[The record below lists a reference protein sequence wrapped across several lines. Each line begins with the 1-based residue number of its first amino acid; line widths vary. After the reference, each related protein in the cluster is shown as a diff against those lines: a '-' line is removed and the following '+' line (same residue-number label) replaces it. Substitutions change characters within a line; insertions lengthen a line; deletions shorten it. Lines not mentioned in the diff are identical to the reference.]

1 MAPTES
7 SLTTPQAPSIFK
19 MSAEKIKLA
28 VSAFGSKLTTVEAY
42 REVCAAIQSMAS
54 SIKRVKEHYDPKI
67 AAARLPWDNL
77 CAEKKDVLDT
87 IAQAQTMANRLKFDY
102 EEKQERNR
110 LAEER
115 RLAAAENARIQDEAK
130 QLAEQLKAQGD
141 KIGAK
146 EVLAEAK
153 VTTAVI
159 TVPSSVHKPVGM
171 YTKKPTWEYEI
182 IDPAKVNES
191 YLHKVP
197 NEEKIAELVKR
208 LGLGAE
214 QLIGKG
220 SIKITRKIPNTVVRG
235 AK

>member
-1 MAPTES
+1 MS
-7 SLTTPQAPSIFK
+7 SNLTTPNPPSIFK
-19 MSAEKIKLA
+19 MSAEKIKQS
-28 VSAFGSKLTTVEAY
+28 VSAYGSKLANVEAY
-42 REVCAAIQSMAS
+42 QEICNAIQSMAS

-67 AAARLPWDNL
+67 ADARAPWGNL
-77 CAEKKDVLDT
+77 CQEKKDVLDT

-102 EEKQERNR
+102 EEEQERIR
-110 LAEER
+110 RAEEL
-115 RLAAAENARIQDEAK
+115 RLEAIENKRIQDEAK
-130 QLAEQLKAQGD
+130 QLAEDLKAQGD
-141 KIGAK
+141 KAGAR

-159 TVPSSVHKPVGM
+159 TVPSSIPKPAGM
-171 YTKKPTWEYEI
+171 YNKKPTWEYEI
-182 IDPAKVNES
+182 VDHAKVNES

-197 NEEKIAELVKR
+197 NEEKIAEMVKR
-208 LGLGAE
+208 LGMGAE

>member
-1 MAPTES
+1 MST
-7 SLTTPQAPSIFK
+7 SLTTPNPPSIFK
-19 MSAEKIKLA
+19 MTAQKIKHE
-28 VSAFGSKLTTVEAY
+28 VSAFGSKLATVEAY
-42 REVCAAIQSMAS
+42 QAICGAIQSMAS

-67 AAARLPWDNL
+67 ADARVPWDNL

-102 EEKQERNR
+102 EEEQERIR
-110 LAEER
+110 FAEEK
-115 RLAAAENARIQDEAK
+115 RLEATENKRIQDEAK
-130 QLAEQLKAQGD
+130 QLAADLKAQGD
-141 KIGAK
+141 KAGAK

-153 VTTAVI
+153 VTTATI
-159 TVPSSVHKPVGM
+159 TVPSSIPKAAGM
-171 YTKKPTWEYEI
+171 YTKKPTWQYEI
-182 IDPAKVNES
+182 VDQSKVNES

-197 NEEKIAELVKR
+197 NDEKIEELVKR

>member
-1 MAPTES
+1 MTT
-7 SLTTPQAPSIFK
+7 SLTTPNTPSIFK
-19 MSAEKIKLA
+19 RTADELKLR
-28 VSAFGSKLTTVEAY
+28 VSQFGSKLICVETY
-42 REVCAAIQSMAS
+42 MDVCAAITGMAS

-67 AAARLPWDNL
+67 ADARVPWDNL
-77 CAEKKDVLDT
+77 CAEKKEVLDT

-102 EEKQERNR
+102 EEEQERVR
-110 LAEER
+110 RAEER
-115 RLAAAENARIQDEAK
+115 RLEAIENERIQKEAK
-130 QLAEQLKAQGD
+130 QLAADLKAQGD
-141 KIGAK
+141 KAGAR
-146 EVLAEAK
+146 EVMAEAK

-159 TVPSSVHKPVGM
+159 TVPSTIPTTPGMYNKKPV
-171 YTKKPTWEYEI
+171 WVYEI
-182 IDPAKVNES
+182 VDQSKVNES
-191 YLHKVP
+191 CLHKVP

>member
-1 MAPTES
+1 MSTS
-7 SLTTPQAPSIFK
+7 ITTSNPNIFK
-19 MSAEKIKLA
+19 MSADKIKLA

-42 REVCAAIQSMAS
+42 QEVCAAIQGMAS

-77 CAEKKDVLDT
+77 CQEKKDVLDT
-87 IAQAQTMANRLKFDY
+87 LAQAQTMANRLKFDY
-102 EEKQERNR
+102 EEEQERNR

-130 QLAEQLKAQGD
+130 QLAEELKAQGD
-141 KIGAK
+141 KAGAK

-159 TVPSSVHKPVGM
+159 TVPSSLPKRPGFVNKKPVF
-171 YTKKPTWEYEI
+171 EYEI
-182 IDPAKVNES
+182 IDASKVNES

-197 NEEKIAELVKR
+197 NADKIAKMVKD
-208 LGLGAE
+208 LGFGAE
-214 QLIGKG
+214 HLIGKG

>member
-1 MAPTES
+1 
-7 SLTTPQAPSIFK
+7 
-19 MSAEKIKLA
+19 
-28 VSAFGSKLTTVEAY
+28 
-42 REVCAAIQSMAS
+42 MAS
-54 SIKRVKEHYDPKI
+54 SIKRVKEHYDPNI

-77 CAEKKDVLDT
+77 CQEKKDVLDT
-87 IAQAQTMANRLKFDY
+87 LAQAQTMSNRLKFDY
-102 EEKQERNR
+102 EEEQERNR

-115 RLAAAENARIQDEAK
+115 RLVAAENARIQDEAK
-130 QLAEQLKAQGD
+130 QLAEELKAQGD
-141 KIGAK
+141 KAGAK

-159 TVPSSVHKPVGM
+159 TVPSSVPKPVGM
-171 YTKKPTWEYEI
+171 YTKKPTWGYEI

-197 NEEKIAELVKR
+197 NEEKIAEMVKR
-208 LGLGAE
+208 LGFGAE

>member
-1 MAPTES
+1 MSTS
-7 SLTTPQAPSIFK
+7 ITTPQPPSIFK
-19 MSAEKIKLA
+19 LTAQKIKQDI
-28 VSAFGSKLTTVEAY
+28 SAFGSKLATVEAY
-42 REVCAAIQSMAS
+42 QLICASIQSMAS

-67 AAARLPWDNL
+67 AAARVPWDSL
-77 CAEKKDVLDT
+77 CAERKEVLDT
-87 IAQAQTMANRLKFDY
+87 IDEAQTMANKLKYEY
-102 EEKQERNR
+102 EEDQERIR

-115 RLAAAENARIQDEAK
+115 RREAAENERIQNDAK
-130 QLAEQLKAQGD
+130 ELAADLKSHGD
-141 KIGAK
+141 TKGAR

-159 TVPSSVHKPVGM
+159 TVPSSVPSMAGM
-171 YTKKPTWEYEI
+171 YSKKPTWEYEI
-182 IDPAKVNES
+182 LDVARVNES

-197 NEEKIAELVKR
+197 NEEKIAEMVKR

-220 SIKITRKIPNTVVRG
+220 SVKITKKIPKTIVRG

>member
-1 MAPTES
+1 MGTS
-7 SLTTPQAPSIFK
+7 ITTPNPNIFK

-42 REVCAAIQSMAS
+42 QEVCAAIQGMAS

-87 IAQAQTMANRLKFDY
+87 LAQAQTMANRLKFDY
-102 EEKQERNR
+102 EEEQERNR

-115 RLAAAENARIQDEAK
+115 RLAAAENARIQDEANR
-130 QLAEQLKAQGD
+130 LAEELKAQGD
-141 KIGAK
+141 KAGAK

-159 TVPSSVHKPVGM
+159 TVPSSVPKPVGM

-182 IDPAKVNES
+182 IDPTKVNES
-191 YLHKVP
+191 YLRKVP

-208 LGLGAE
+208 LGFGAE

>member
-1 MAPTES
+1 MTQ
-7 SLTTPQAPSIFK
+7 SLTTPQAPSLLK
-19 MSAEKIKLA
+19 RTAEELKLR
-28 VSAFGSKLTTVEAY
+28 V
-42 REVCAAIQSMAS
+42 S
-54 SIKRVKEHYDPKI
+54 SIRKISNADEFKLVCDYIEGIASGFKRVKEDLDPKI
-67 AAARLPWDNL
+67 AKARIPLQSLYD
-77 CAEKKDVLDT
+77 EKNSIIGDLES
-87 IAQAQTMANRLKFDY
+87 AQTMANRLKFDY
-102 EEKQERNR
+102 EQEYERKR

-115 RLAAAENARIQDEAK
+115 ELEAAENTRIQREAK
-130 QLAEQLKAQGD
+130 ELADKLKAQGD
-141 KIGAK
+141 KAGAR

-153 VTTAVI
+153 VTTATI
-159 TVPSSVHKPVGM
+159 TVPSSIPKPAGM
-171 YTKKPTWEYEI
+171 YNRKPTWEYEI
-182 IDPAKVNES
+182 IDAEKVNES

>member
-1 MAPTES
+1 MS
-7 SLTTPQAPSIFK
+7 SNLTTPNSPSIFK
-19 MSAEKIKLA
+19 MSAEKIKLS
-28 VSAFGSKLTTVEAY
+28 VSAYGSKLTNVEAY
-42 REVCAAIQSMAS
+42 QEICSAIKSMAS

-67 AAARLPWDNL
+67 ADARVPWDNL
-77 CAEKKDVLDT
+77 CQEKKDVLDT

-102 EEKQERNR
+102 EEDQERIR
-110 LAEER
+110 RAEEL
-115 RLAAAENARIQDEAK
+115 RLEAVENKRIQDEAK
-130 QLAEQLKAQGD
+130 QLAEDLKAQGD
-141 KIGAK
+141 KAGAR

-159 TVPSSVHKPVGM
+159 TVPSSVPKSAGM

-197 NEEKIAELVKR
+197 NEEKIAEMVKR
-208 LGLGAE
+208 LGMGAE

>member
-1 MAPTES
+1 
-7 SLTTPQAPSIFK
+7 
-19 MSAEKIKLA
+19 
-28 VSAFGSKLTTVEAY
+28 
-42 REVCAAIQSMAS
+42 
-54 SIKRVKEHYDPKI
+54 
-67 AAARLPWDNL
+67 
-77 CAEKKDVLDT
+77 VLDT

-102 EEKQERNR
+102 EEEQERIR
-110 LAEER
+110 RAEEL
-115 RLAAAENARIQDEAK
+115 RLEAIENKRIQDEAK
-130 QLAEQLKAQGD
+130 QLAEDLKAQGD
-141 KIGAK
+141 KAGAR

-159 TVPSSVHKPVGM
+159 TVPSFVPKPAGM
-171 YTKKPTWEYEI
+171 YNKKPTWEYEI
-182 IDPAKVNES
+182 VDPAKVNES

-220 SIKITRKIPNTVVRG
+220 SIRITRKIPNTVVRG

>member
-1 MAPTES
+1 MKD

-19 MSAEKIKLA
+19 ITADKIKLS
-28 VSAFGSKLTTVEAY
+28 VSAYGSKLATVEAY
-42 REVCAAIQSMAS
+42 QEICAAITSMAS

-67 AAARLPWDNL
+67 ADARVPWDNL

-87 IAQAQTMANRLKFDY
+87 IAQAQTMANRLKYDY
-102 EEKQERNR
+102 EEEQERIR
-110 LAEER
+110 IAEEK
-115 RLAAAENARIQDEAK
+115 RLEAIENKRIQDEAK
-130 QLAEQLKAQGD
+130 QLADDLKAQGD
-141 KIGAK
+141 KAGAR

-153 VTTAVI
+153 VTTATI
-159 TVPSSVHKPVGM
+159 TVPSSIPKPAGM
-171 YTKKPTWEYEI
+171 YKKKPTWQYEI
-182 IDPAKVNES
+182 IDPEKVNES

-220 SIKITRKIPNTVVRG
+220 SIKITKKIPNVVVRG